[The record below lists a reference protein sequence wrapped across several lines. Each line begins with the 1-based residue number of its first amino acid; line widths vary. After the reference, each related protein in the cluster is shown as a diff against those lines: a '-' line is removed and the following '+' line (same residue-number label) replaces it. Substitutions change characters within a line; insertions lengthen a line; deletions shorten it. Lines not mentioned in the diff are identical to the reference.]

1 MNSHQ
6 MRQIL
11 DQAFRERAPDA
22 YQEMLRQ
29 DELAT
34 YLDNLTAGAMESIAT
49 AMNVVASQAATR
61 QPPFNNEATVVQ
73 QVEMARKTAEE
84 VALSQALEETPLE
97 LTEDEDEP
105 DEPMNLYELTG
116 DYWRNKMY

>member
-11 DQAFRERAPDA
+11 DQAFRERAPNA

-29 DELAT
+29 DELST
-34 YLDNLTAGAMESIAT
+34 YLDNLTAEALESIST

-61 QPPFNNEATVVQ
+61 QPPFNNEATIVQ

-84 VALSQALEETPLE
+84 VALSQALEEMPLE
-97 LTEDEDEP
+97 LIEDEDEP
-105 DEPMNLYELTG
+105 GEPMSLYELTG
-116 DYWRNKMY
+116 DYWRNKMH

>member
-1 MNSHQ
+1 MNSNQ

-11 DQAFRERAPDA
+11 DRAFRERAPNA

-34 YLDNLTAGAMESIAT
+34 YLGNLTAGAMESIST
-49 AMNVVASQAATR
+49 AMNMVASQAATR
-61 QPPFNNEATVVQ
+61 QPPFNNEATIVQ

-84 VALSQALEETPLE
+84 VALSQALEEMPLE
-97 LTEDEDEP
+97 LIEDEDEP
-105 DEPMNLYELTG
+105 SEPMSLYELTG
-116 DYWRNKMY
+116 DYWRNKMH

>member
-1 MNSHQ
+1 MNSNQ

-11 DQAFRERAPDA
+11 DQTFRERAPNA
-22 YQEMLRQ
+22 YQAMLRQ

-34 YLDNLTAGAMESIAT
+34 YLDNLTAGAMESIST
-49 AMNVVASQAATR
+49 AMNIVASQAATR

-84 VALSQALEETPLE
+84 VALSQAMEEMPLE
-97 LTEDEDEP
+97 LIEDEDEP
-105 DEPMNLYELTG
+105 SEPMSLYELTG
-116 DYWRNKMY
+116 DYWRNKMH